1 MDNKLF
7 YIAIYSLMSL
17 VLLNLVWE
25 LFFNPLNPNGSWMVI
40 KSLLLLTPLLG
51 ILRRKRR
58 TFQWSSM
65 VILLFFIEGVVRFY
79 AESGF
84 SKSFAMG
91 EIILSLT
98 FFLSAIFYCKY
109 NR

>member
-40 KSLLLLTPLLG
+40 KSLLLLTPLL
-51 ILRRKRR
+51 
-58 TFQWSSM
+58 
-65 VILLFFIEGVVRFY
+65 
-79 AESGF
+79 
-84 SKSFAMG
+84 
-91 EIILSLT
+91 
-98 FFLSAIFYCKY
+98 
-109 NR
+109 